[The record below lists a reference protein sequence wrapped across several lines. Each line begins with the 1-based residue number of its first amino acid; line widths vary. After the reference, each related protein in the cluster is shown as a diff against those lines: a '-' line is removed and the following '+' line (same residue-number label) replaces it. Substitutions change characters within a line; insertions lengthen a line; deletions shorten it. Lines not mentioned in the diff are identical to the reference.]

1 METFKLTT
9 TAEKFVR
16 RMLRMSGLEGRGGFR
31 LLVKGGGC
39 IGVTADFSVE
49 PEPIDGD
56 QVIEV
61 KGLTFFV
68 PPESL
73 PLLEGT
79 ILHYAESPTSSV
91 LMCLVPKPV
100 TLSTCATV

>member
-31 LLVKGGGC
+31 LRVKGGGC

-49 PEPIDGD
+49 SEPFDGD
-56 QVIEV
+56 RVIEV

-68 PPESL
+68 PSESL
-73 PLLEGT
+73 STLEGT

-91 LMCLVPKPV
+91 LMCLAPKPV
-100 TLSTCATV
+100 TLTSCSTV